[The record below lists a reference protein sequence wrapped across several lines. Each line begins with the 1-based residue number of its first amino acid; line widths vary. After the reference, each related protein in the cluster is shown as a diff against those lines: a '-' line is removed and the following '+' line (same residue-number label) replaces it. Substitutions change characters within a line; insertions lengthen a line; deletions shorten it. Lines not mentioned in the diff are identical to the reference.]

1 MRILTG
7 EEKQALSLALLSAFP
22 SLTAL
27 EEVVYFQFGEYLH
40 QISGGGSLRAVVYDL
55 IDWAEMT
62 GRTDELLHAVRRAN
76 PGNPEL
82 RAFEK
87 HYEESR
93 PATAKTGSRRTSGA
107 QLSPQLKYTLVQALR
122 HLPGIDDINFRSRLL
137 SGMRWTESLS
147 RSNQIAIDLHQIVDE
162 LDSLGQLE
170 SGNWPLLILL
180 DNAQA
185 YAQGTA
191 LSRKLKNIHKQL
203 LNFYAAT
210 ES

>member
-7 EEKQALSLALLSAFP
+7 KEKNALSSALLSAFP

-27 EEVVYFQFGEYLH
+27 EEVVYFQFGAYLQH
-40 QISGGGSLRAVVYDL
+40 ISSGGSRRVVVHDL
-55 IDWAEMT
+55 IDWAETT
-62 GRTDELLHAVRRAN
+62 GRMDELLHAVRRAN
-76 PGNPEL
+76 TGNPEL

-87 HYEESR
+87 YYAESQS
-93 PATAKTGSRRTSGA
+93 ATDKMGSHRTSGA
-107 QLSPQLKYTLVQALR
+107 QLPPQIKQKLVKALL

-147 RSNQIAIDLHQIVDE
+147 RSNQIATDLNQIVDE

-170 SGNWPLLILL
+170 SGNWPLLILV
-180 DNAQA
+180 DNAQT
-185 YAQGTA
+185 YAQGAA
-191 LSRKLKNIHKQL
+191 LSRELKNIRKQL
-203 LNFYAAT
+203 LNFYTAT